1 MKKELWRDIKDY
13 KDLYQ
18 GSNLGRVRSLDRWVK
33 CPNGSVRFYKG
44 RILKPGTNKDG
55 YLQIDLCKNNK
66 SKTFRVNRLV
76 AEAFLEIPEE
86 LRHLKGTRYLQVN
99 HKDEDKTNNNVENLE
114 WCSAKYNTNYG
125 TAIKRRSL
133 KKKKSILQYTM
144 KGEFVKEWDSIA
156 ECGRNGFHQGNV
168 AACCQGKRKS
178 HHKFIWRYK

>member
-1 MKKELWRDIKDY
+1 MTEIWIDIKDY
-13 KDLYQ
+13 EGLYQ
-18 GSNLGRVRSLDRWVK
+18 TSNLGRARSLDRWVK
-33 CPNGSVRFYKG
+33 GKNGSIRLCKG

-55 YLQIDLCKNNK
+55 YLQVDLSKNNK
-66 SKTFRVNRLV
+66 RKTFRVNRLV

-99 HKDEDKTNNNVENLE
+99 HKDENKLNNNVNNLE
-114 WCSAKYNTNYG
+114 WCSAKYNSNYG

-156 ECGRNGFHQGNV
+156 ECGRNGFNPALV
-168 AACCQGKRKS
+168 CMCCKGERNK
-178 HHKFIWRYK
+178 HKDSIWRYK

>member
-1 MKKELWRDIKDY
+1 MKKEYWRPILNY
-13 KDLYQ
+13 EGLYEV
-18 GSNLGRVRSLDRWVK
+18 SNFGRARSLDRWVK

-55 YLQIDLCKNNK
+55 YLQVDLSKNNK
-66 SKTFRVNRLV
+66 RKTFRVNRLV

-99 HKDEDKTNNNVENLE
+99 HKDENKLNNNINNLE
-114 WCSAKYNTNYG
+114 WCSAKYNSNYG

-156 ECGRNGFHQGNV
+156 ECGRNGFNPSLV
-168 AACCQGKRKS
+168 CMCCKGERNK
-178 HHKFIWRYK
+178 HKDSIWRYK